1 MASTMQRVSFTKRRS
16 TSQIL
21 SWVVAVLLAVTL
33 SVTCVLVLGMEP
45 KLKKANKLCQITSS
59 TESRLWK
66 IFDLSTRLASNLSD
80 LDRLRT
86 IEEINSEQKQLTREL
101 NDLTNAIPTSFA
113 PASDNITKAY
123 DDWNKISVQLN
134 HSLENSGSAHKD
146 RPLSF
151 ERDISPILMS
161 LNAVTDMLAD
171 YTDKLFNQVSLITS
185 GVNAF
190 ILCLIL
196 IILTMARSVS
206 NRVLFIQE
214 SALKI
219 SSGDLTSRVQ
229 VIGNDEMTTLAESF
243 NNMAEQIEAK
253 IISEREARGKL
264 ENLIKALQET
274 ASLVAEASSGILDA
288 TTKQAAAM
296 SEESS
301 AVSETS
307 VTVGELKQVT
317 ALSTK
322 KAEEVAHL
330 ALTSEKVTRRGQEA
344 VERTIS
350 GMQIIRKEVQAI
362 ASDMQHLSEQTQAVG
377 EIISTV
383 QELAE
388 QSNMLAVNAAIEA
401 ARAGEHGY
409 GFSVVAS
416 EVRSLAEQ
424 SRQATVQIRSILGE
438 IQKAVTAALSNTA
451 TGTKAVETGV
461 ELVNQAGDVIR
472 TLAETISLSSS
483 SASQIRASSEQQ
495 SAGVDQIAQAI
506 AAIQVASR
514 QTLEN
519 THQTEEQAKN
529 MKNMSFSLHNLLKNG
544 KL

>member
-1 MASTMQRVSFTKRRS
+1 MATDGLQAHALKRRS
-16 TSQIL
+16 TSQ
-21 SWVVAVLLAVTL
+21 TL
-33 SVTCVLVLGMEP
+33 SYVIAILLVITLGATCFLVLVMEP
-45 KLKKANKLCQITSS
+45 KLKSANKLCQTTSS

-66 IFDLSTRLASNLSD
+66 ISDLSDKLTAASDPISKHQTIKELLNEKRLLTKELSD
-80 LDRLRT
+80 LSSDLP
-86 IEEINSEQKQLTREL
+86 NSGP
-101 NDLTNAIPTSFA
+101 I
-113 PASDNITKAY
+113 SDNIAKAY
-123 DDWNKISVQLN
+123 DEWNRISLHLN
-134 HSLENSGSAHKD
+134 TLVSEQGATLQGKT
-146 RPLSF
+146 LSF
-151 ERDISPILMS
+151 ESDISPILMS
-161 LNAVTDMLAD
+161 LSTVADMLAD
-171 YTDKLFNQVSLITS
+171 RTDKISNQISLMTS
-185 GVNAF
+185 IVNIF
-190 ILCLIL
+190 ILCLTLVIL
-196 IILTMARSVS
+196 AMARSVS
-206 NRVLFIQE
+206 NRVLFLQE
-214 SALKI
+214 SAAKI
-219 SSGDLTSRVQ
+219 SSGDLTSRVP
-229 VIGNDEMTTLAESF
+229 VMGNDELTTLAESF
-243 NNMAEQIEAK
+243 NNMAEQIEVK
-253 IISEREARGKL
+253 IASERDARFKL

-274 ASLVAEASSGILDA
+274 ASLVAEASSGILEA
-288 TTKQAAAM
+288 TTKQANAM
-296 SEESS
+296 AEESS

-330 ALTSEKVTRRGQEA
+330 ALTSEKVTLRGREA

-350 GMQIIRKEVQAI
+350 GMQSIRKEVQAI

-438 IQKAVTAALSNTA
+438 IQKAVTAALNNTA
-451 TGTKAVETGV
+451 TGTRAVETGV

-472 TLAETISLSSS
+472 TLAETISLSSN
-483 SASQIRASSEQQ
+483 SAGQIRTSSEQQ
-495 SAGVDQIAQAI
+495 SAGVEQIAQAI
-506 AAIQVASR
+506 AAIQVASK
-514 QTLEN
+514 QTLES

-544 KL
+544 EL